1 MMDLFT
7 LCSKMQVNRGGK
19 MELNSEFLSLL
30 DEFYANPSDYGDV
43 FEEINKQLSTWT
55 KGKV

>member
-1 MMDLFT
+1 
-7 LCSKMQVNRGGK
+7 